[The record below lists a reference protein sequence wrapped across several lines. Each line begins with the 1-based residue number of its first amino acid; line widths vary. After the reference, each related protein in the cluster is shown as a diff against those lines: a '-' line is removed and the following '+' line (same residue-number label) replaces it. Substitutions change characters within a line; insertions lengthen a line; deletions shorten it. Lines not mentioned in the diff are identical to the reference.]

1 MEKTNAL
8 RVLDKAQIHYHL
20 YRYESDG
27 EALDAL
33 SVANAIQQDP
43 LKLYK
48 TLIVRGLSKTH
59 YVLIINAK
67 DEIDLKKSAAY
78 LHEKS
83 IALIPVSDLLPLTGY
98 VRGGCSPIGM
108 KKSFTTVFDQTVL
121 DQDSLIVSAGRIGLQ
136 MEIDRKT
143 LVDFV
148 KGKIGEISQ
157 KG

>member
-8 RVLDKAQIHYHL
+8 RALDKAQIHYRL

-48 TLIVRGLSKTH
+48 TLIVRGSSKNH

-67 DEIDLKKSAAY
+67 DEIDFKKSAAY

-83 IALIPVSDLLPLTGY
+83 IALIPVNDLRPLTGY

-121 DQDSLIVSAGRIGLQ
+121 NQDSLIVSAGRIGLQ
-136 MEIDRKT
+136 MEIDRQT
-143 LVDFV
+143 LVEFV

>member
-8 RVLDKAQIHYHL
+8 RALDKAQIHYRL

-33 SVANAIQQDP
+33 SVAYAIQQDP

-67 DEIDLKKSAAY
+67 DEIDLKKSASY

-83 IALIPVSDLLPLTGY
+83 IALIPVNDLLPLTGY

-108 KKSFTTVFDQTVL
+108 KKPFTTVFDQTVL
-121 DQDSLIVSAGRIGLQ
+121 DQDSLIVSAGRLGGRVVGGRIAVGGG
-136 MEIDRKT
+136 
-143 LVDFV
+143 VC
-148 KGKIGEISQ
+148 GG
-157 KG
+157 GGGGGA

>member
-8 RVLDKAQIHYHL
+8 RALDKAQIHYRL

-33 SVANAIQQDP
+33 SVAYAIQQDP

-48 TLIVRGLSKTH
+48 TLIVRGSSKTH

-67 DEIDLKKSAAY
+67 DEIDLKKSAVY

-83 IALIPVSDLLPLTGY
+83 IALIPVNDLLPLTGY

-157 KG
+157 KE

>member
-8 RVLDKAQIHYHL
+8 RALDKAQLHYRL
-20 YRYESDG
+20 YHYESDG

-48 TLIVRGLSKTH
+48 TLIVRGSSKTH

-67 DEIDLKKSAAY
+67 DEIDLKKSAAL

-83 IALIPVSDLLPLTGY
+83 IALIPVNDLLPLTGY

-108 KKSFTTVFDQTVL
+108 KKSFTTVFDQSVL

-143 LVDFV
+143 LVEFV